1 MTNRNSTV
9 PIRTAAAILSGTAT
23 YLLTSNGLLTVLAA
37 VVGFVLVGVVI
48 ADD

>member
-9 PIRTAAAILSGTAT
+9 PVRTAAAILSGTVT
-23 YLLTSNGLLTVLAA
+23 YLLTSNGLLAVLAA
-37 VVGFVLVGVVI
+37 VVGVVI